1 MSSKILIVD
10 DNGKNVQLLASLLT
24 GAGYEIEYA
33 LGGKSA
39 LQWVGKHDF
48 DAILL
53 DIMMPEMDG
62 FETCTAIKG
71 IAGKEN
77 IPIIFIT
84 ARDDAESIN
93 KAFKTGGVDYISKPF
108 NQDELLAR
116 LATHVELR
124 KSKKKLQDMAAW
136 LEKEVDNK
144 TKELQEAN
152 KRIEK
157 AYNELKT
164 LDVAQ
169 NEFLKA
175 ISHEIRTPLTAIV
188 GSISLLRNFS
198 DNEDL
203 NEVVALLERSVTKL
217 EHYSY
222 VALQIAY
229 LRIRGKAQ
237 LSMEK
242 INLNA
247 ILKNCVT
254 KSQALAESRQLILK
268 FTANSP
274 GINVVGDHDMLNKA
288 FMAILE
294 SCIKYTGE
302 GIIEVNIDLAPH
314 ELKCTFNDYGAQF
327 VNDQPVSGFDSI
339 TNSTIAPYGRNT
351 NIELQLAQM
360 IILTH
365 GWHLEFVNKHNEIGT
380 ETVVSIPVELVN

>member
-1 MSSKILIVD
+1 MNNRILIVD
-10 DNGKNVQLLASLLT
+10 DNGKNVQLLANLLT

-39 LQWVGKHDF
+39 IQWVNNHDF

-62 FETCTAIKG
+62 FETCAAIKS
-71 IAGKEN
+71 IAGKEST
-77 IPIIFIT
+77 PILFIT

-93 KAFKTGGVDYISKPF
+93 KAFKTGGVDYITKPF

-116 LATHVELR
+116 LATHVELK
-124 KSKKKLQDMAAW
+124 KSKEKLMNMASW
-136 LEKEVDNK
+136 LEKEVHNK

-152 KRIEK
+152 NRIEK

-169 NEFLKA
+169 NEFLKT
-175 ISHEIRTPLTAIV
+175 ISHEIRTPLTGIV
-188 GSISLLRNFS
+188 GSISLLQSFT

-203 NEVVALLERSVTKL
+203 DEVVTLLERSVTKL

-237 LSMEK
+237 LSMQK

-254 KSQALAESRQLILK
+254 KSQPLADAKQLILK
-268 FTANSP
+268 FTSNCT
-274 GINVVGDHDMLNKA
+274 GINVVADHDMLSKA
-288 FMAILE
+288 FMAIME
-294 SCIKYTGE
+294 SCINYTAE
-302 GIIEVNIDLAPH
+302 GIIEVSLNLTPQ
-314 ELKCTFNDYGAQF
+314 ELRCVFSDYGAQF
-327 VNDQPVSGFDSI
+327 VHDQPVSGFDSI
-339 TNSTIAPYGRNT
+339 TAGNPYMRNT

-360 IILTH
+360 VILTH
-365 GWHLEFVNKHNEIGT
+365 GWHLEFENKHSEIGT
-380 ETVVSIPVELVN
+380 QTVVSIPSELVS